1 MTPLGPGAAS
11 LAQSWVK
18 GCPCLACLPH
28 GVSEPDPALGVRKS
42 VCPEASLASHALPSR
57 GSHSGWEI
65 QTVITSRTMNVM
77 AGGVNIPHGKSG
89 RRRSCSPSLKL
100 GPLSNGQLP
109 PPLPTRMSK
118 REINSNVGLSE
129 IQTLGSLPQWLLPH
143 PLLHPTPNPGKA
155 VISFLG

>member
-1 MTPLGPGAAS
+1 MTPLGPGAAP

-28 GVSEPDPALGVRKS
+28 GASEPDPALGVRKS

-57 GSHSGWEI
+57 GSQSGWEI

-77 AGGVNIPHGKSG
+77 AGGVNILHGRSG
-89 RRRSCSPSLKL
+89 RRPSCSPSLKL

-129 IQTLGSLPQWLLPH
+129 IQTLGSCPSGSSLIPYS
-143 PLLHPTPNPGKA
+143 TPPPILVKQL
-155 VISFLG
+155 SHS